1 MGIGWQKRIDWTRD
15 LDVPTIEENPTAE
28 YLYWPGCSGAYDAR
42 SRKVATAFVHLMK
55 QAGVDFAILGNAEK
69 CCGDSAR
76 RLGNE
81 YLYYMLAQENIETL
95 NNAGVKKIVTQ
106 CPIACRHFR
115 STIRRWV
122 AILRCCIIRSFWRS

>member
-1 MGIGWQKRIDWTRD
+1 
-15 LDVPTIEENPTAE
+15 
-28 YLYWPGCSGAYDAR
+28 
-42 SRKVATAFVHLMK
+42 MK

-106 CPIACRHFR
+106 CPHCLQALSVDYPQMGGNFEVLHHSQLLAQLIAEPTMIRAIWGATTGSTMRRVRCLRRARR
-115 STIRRWV
+115 S
-122 AILRCCIIRSFWRS
+122 S